1 MRKPSQ
7 GSRFEAGLEAG
18 IISMTGEEEEEAGK
32 GLSKF
37 GAWCFVYL
45 FSNQLNDQNDRG
57 PGECHML
64 KAKCRIDASHGI

>member
-1 MRKPSQ
+1 
-7 GSRFEAGLEAG
+7 
-18 IISMTGEEEEEAGK
+18 MTGEEEEEAGK